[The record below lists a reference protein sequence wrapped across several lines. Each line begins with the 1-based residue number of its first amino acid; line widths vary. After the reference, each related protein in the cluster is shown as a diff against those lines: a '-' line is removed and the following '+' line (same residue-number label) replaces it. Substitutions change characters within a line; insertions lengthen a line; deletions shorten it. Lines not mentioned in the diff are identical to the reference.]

1 MMGAPP
7 AVIALPLGPHEMK
20 RKILLLSLLSLLQF
34 VLVHFVLIQQFPNSG
49 DEQAY
54 LYEAQLF
61 SHGQLY
67 AEDPIYDRAH
77 PLNKFV
83 AADAMDDT
91 EGRRF
96 SKYDPGWPALLS
108 LGTRLR
114 IEGLVA
120 PLLGALTVFLL
131 LSYVRK
137 RIGAEFVATTWWL
150 VTICSFFFLSVANF
164 GTHTASMAFLFGAF
178 FLYDGT
184 LERPPEDCRWRL
196 LSVGL
201 LLGYCSLI
209 RYIDWIPL
217 LGWIAFDLLRQ
228 RKTKGL
234 ILVLLGFGLLAS
246 LHLIY
251 NKLLT
256 GDALTPPGV
265 HFARGS
271 VEVHF
276 GFFLT
281 GFETTAIRLR
291 RVLYAFPPAILL
303 LLCLTR
309 PGRSVRLRSYLTLFA
324 LNVTVYFL
332 YAGGVAGPGPRYY
345 FPYFPFLFLAVVEVY
360 RLTREQR
367 IAKFGWHAA
376 LASLV
381 VCSFVYGD
389 GQTRD
394 IYRRRDLERMVATIP
409 EKKKIIL
416 LESGTYKMEIPDL
429 VRNPPDLWSADLLY
443 FAYGGGGGIADL
455 LQRFPEHSVYLYR
468 YPGSLRRWKG

>member
-1 MMGAPP
+1 
-7 AVIALPLGPHEMK
+7 
-20 RKILLLSLLSLLQF
+20 
-34 VLVHFVLIQQFPNSG
+34 
-49 DEQAY
+49 
-54 LYEAQLF
+54 
-61 SHGQLY
+61 
-67 AEDPIYDRAH
+67 
-77 PLNKFV
+77 
-83 AADAMDDT
+83 
-91 EGRRF
+91 
-96 SKYDPGWPALLS
+96 
-108 LGTRLR
+108 
-114 IEGLVA
+114 
-120 PLLGALTVFLL
+120 
-131 LSYVRK
+131 
-137 RIGAEFVATTWWL
+137 
-150 VTICSFFFLSVANF
+150 
-164 GTHTASMAFLFGAF
+164 MAFLFGAF
-178 FLYDGT
+178 VLYDDT
-184 LERPPEDCRWRL
+184 LERPPGHCRWRL

-228 RKTKGL
+228 RKIKGL

-246 LHLIY
+246 LHLFY

-256 GDALTPPGV
+256 GNALTPPGV

-367 IAKFGWHAA
+367 IGKFGWRAA
-376 LASLV
+376 MACLV
-381 VCSFVYGD
+381 VCSFIYAD

-394 IYRRRDLERMVATIP
+394 IYRRRDLERTVATIP
-409 EKKKIIL
+409 EKKRIIL
-416 LESGTYKMEIPDL
+416 LQSGTYEMEIPDL
-429 VRNPPDLWSADLLY
+429 IRNPPDLWSADTLY
-443 FAYGGGGGIADL
+443 FAYDDGVGIATL
-455 LQRFPEHSVYLYR
+455 LKRFPEHSVYIYR
-468 YPGSLRRWKG
+468 YPGSLTPWSG

>member
-1 MMGAPP
+1 
-7 AVIALPLGPHEMK
+7 MK
-20 RKILLLSLLSLLQF
+20 QKILFLSLLSLLQF
-34 VLVHFVLIQQFPNSG
+34 VLVHFVLIQRFANSG

-54 LYEAQLF
+54 LYEAKLF

-67 AEDPIYDRAH
+67 ATDPIYDRAD

-83 AADAMDDT
+83 AADAMDDAG
-91 EGRRF
+91 GRRF
-96 SKYDPGWPALLS
+96 SKYDPGWPGLLALGMLVYA
-108 LGTRLR
+108 
-114 IEGLVA
+114 EWLVA

-131 LSYVRK
+131 LTYVSK
-137 RIGAEFVATTWWL
+137 RIGHEFVVTTWL
-150 VTICSFFFLSVANF
+150 LPTLCSFFFLSVANF
-164 GTHTASMAFLFGAF
+164 GSHTATMEFLFGAF
-178 FLYDGT
+178 VLYDDT
-184 LERPPEDCRWRL
+184 LERQPGDCRWRL

-228 RKTKGL
+228 RKIKGL

-246 LHLIY
+246 LHLVY
-251 NKLLT
+251 NELVT
-256 GDALTPPGV
+256 GNALTPPGV

-271 VEVHF
+271 AEVHF

-281 GFETTAIRLR
+281 GFETTAVRLR

-303 LLCLTR
+303 VLCLTR
-309 PGRSVRLRSYLTLFA
+309 PGRSVRLRTYLTLFA
-324 LNVTVYFL
+324 LNVILYFL

-367 IAKFGWHAA
+367 IGKWGWRAA
-376 LASLV
+376 MACLV
-381 VCSFVYGD
+381 VCSFIYGD

-394 IYRRRDLERMVATIP
+394 IYRRRDLDRLVATIP
-409 EKKKIIL
+409 EKEKIIL

-429 VRNPPDLWSADLLY
+429 VRNPPDLWSADTLYLDYHDGAGIKELLK
-443 FAYGGGGGIADL
+443 
-455 LQRFPEHSVYLYR
+455 RFPGHSVYLYH
-468 YPGSLRRWKG
+468 YPGSLSPWKG

>member
-1 MMGAPP
+1 
-7 AVIALPLGPHEMK
+7 MK
-20 RKILLLSLLSLLQF
+20 RRILLLSLLSLLQF
-34 VLVHFVLIQQFPNSG
+34 VLVHFFLIQQFPNSG

-54 LYEAQLF
+54 LFQAELF

-67 AEDPIYDRAH
+67 AEGPLYDRTH

-96 SKYDPGWPALLS
+96 SKYDPGWPGLLW
-108 LGTRLR
+108 LGARLR

-131 LSYVRK
+131 LSHVRK
-137 RIGAEFVATTWWL
+137 RIGEEFVVAAWWL
-150 VTICSFFFLSVANF
+150 VTLCSFFFLSVANF
-164 GTHTASMAFLFGAF
+164 GSHTASMAFLFGAF
-178 FLYDGT
+178 FLYDDS
-184 LERPPEDCRWRL
+184 LERPVERGRWRL
-196 LSVGL
+196 LLVGL
-201 LLGYCSLI
+201 LLGYLSLI

-217 LGWIAFDLLRQ
+217 LGWIAFDLLRR
-228 RKTKGL
+228 RKFKGL
-234 ILVLLGFGLLAS
+234 VLVLLGFGLLAS

-256 GDALTPPGV
+256 GNALMPPGV

-271 VEVHF
+271 SEVHF
-276 GFFLT
+276 GFFTANL
-281 GFETTAIRLR
+281 ETTAIRLR

-303 LLCLTR
+303 LLCLLR
-309 PGRSVRLRSYLTLFA
+309 PCRSARLRTYLTLFA
-324 LNVTVYFL
+324 LNVIIYFL

-345 FPYFPFLFLAVVEVY
+345 FPYFPFLVLAVVEVY

-367 IAKFGWHAA
+367 IGKLGWRAA
-376 LASLV
+376 LAALV
-381 VCSFVYGD
+381 LCSFIYAD

-394 IYRRRDLERMVATIP
+394 IYRRRDLERAVATLP

-429 VRNPPDLWSADLLY
+429 IRNPPDLWSADLLY
-443 FAYGGGGGIADL
+443 FAYGDGAGISAL
-455 LQRFPEHSVYLYR
+455 LKLFPEHSVYLYR
-468 YPGSLRRWKG
+468 YPGALRPWKG

>member
-1 MMGAPP
+1 
-7 AVIALPLGPHEMK
+7 MK
-20 RKILLLSLLSLLQF
+20 RKILLLSVLSFLQF
-34 VLVHFVLIQQFPNSG
+34 VLVHVVLIQRFANSG

-54 LYEAQLF
+54 LYEAKLF

-77 PLNKFV
+77 PLNRFV

-91 EGRRF
+91 GGRRF
-96 SKYDPGWPALLS
+96 SKYDPGWPGLLALGALVHA
-108 LGTRLR
+108 
-114 IEGLVA
+114 EWLVA

-137 RIGAEFVATTWWL
+137 RIGDRFVVTMWL
-150 VTICSFFFLSVANF
+150 LPTLCSFFFLSVANF
-164 GTHTASMAFLFGAF
+164 GSHTASMAFLFGAF
-178 FLYDGT
+178 VLYDDT
-184 LERPPEDCRWRL
+184 LERPTAQCRWRL

-228 RKTKGL
+228 KKIKGL

-246 LHLIY
+246 VHLFY
-251 NKLLT
+251 NDLVT
-256 GDALTPPGV
+256 GNALTPPGV
-265 HFARGS
+265 HFARGTA
-271 VEVHF
+271 EVHF

-303 LLCLTR
+303 FLCPTR
-309 PGRSVRLRSYLTLFA
+309 PGRSVRLRTYLTLFA
-324 LNVTVYFL
+324 LNVIVYFL

-345 FPYFPFLFLAVVEVY
+345 FPYFPFLFLAVIEVY
-360 RLTREQR
+360 RLTREQS
-367 IAKFGWHAA
+367 IGKWGWRAA
-376 LASLV
+376 MASLI
-381 VCSFVYGD
+381 VCSFIYAD
-389 GQTRD
+389 DQTRD
-394 IYRRRDLERMVATIP
+394 IYKRLDLARTVATVP
-409 EKKKIIL
+409 EKKKVIL

-429 VRNPPDLWSADLLY
+429 VRNQPDLWSADTLY
-443 FAYGGGGGIADL
+443 FAYTDGVGIADL
-455 LQRFPEHSVYLYR
+455 LKRFPGHRVYLYH
-468 YPGSLRRWKG
+468 YPGSLRPWKE